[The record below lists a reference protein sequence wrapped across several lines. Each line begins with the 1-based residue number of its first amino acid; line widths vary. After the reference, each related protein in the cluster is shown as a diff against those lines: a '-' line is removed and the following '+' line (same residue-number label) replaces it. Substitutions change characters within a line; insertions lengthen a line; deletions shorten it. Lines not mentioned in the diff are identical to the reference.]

1 MVTLLLL
8 AMLTTVAR
16 AHPDFGNALWI
27 GATANAHDS
36 LAGRSIVLMRTVR
49 CGKPIREAKLNICG
63 LGTYELYVNGR
74 KVGDDILAPAWSDYD
89 KTVFYNTIDLTGVLQ
104 HAAEA
109 NKKPATK
116 GKKAS
121 QAGDNTIA
129 VMLGNSFYHE
139 QGLRY
144 HKLKSN
150 YGPLKLLF
158 HLAIVYNDGS
168 RETIESRSEEWKW
181 VESPVVYNSIYG
193 GEDYDARK
201 EDTPPASKAALALR
215 PPLGTL
221 RPQIAA
227 PVKIMERYPVARRL
241 PGMVFDMG
249 QNLAGFPEIT
259 VRGRRGQ
266 SVKLI
271 VGETL
276 TPDGHVNQKQ
286 TGRPY
291 YLTYTLRGSREA
303 AETWHPRFTYYGF
316 RYIEV
321 EGAVMTGDDNPEGL
335 PVLECLQSCFIYNS
349 APKTGDFECSNRL
362 FNDTYRLIDR
372 AIRSNWQHVWTD
384 CPHREKLGWLE
395 QDWINGEGLVYNY
408 DCRAMIEQT
417 MQQLADAQH
426 ADGSMPEIAP
436 EYIKFEGSWAKPF
449 QESPEWG
456 GALVALPFLYMRH
469 YGDSS
474 LVRRY
479 YPAMRRYVDYLHS
492 RDSAY
497 VLRMGL
503 GDWYDYGPGKAGF
516 SKNTPVA
523 LVATAHYYRWVSLV
537 QEAALIAGRADEAIM
552 YGVIAERIMLAF
564 QKEFFHPETASYG
577 SGSQC
582 SNAIPLELGIVPLEV
597 KDRVMQHLVDDIHT
611 HGTRLTTGDIGTRYL
626 FNVLVQEGQ
635 GELLY
640 RMLNHDEMP
649 GYGFQ
654 LKQGMTTLAEQWN
667 PELGASQ
674 NHFMMAHINNLLV
687 PWLVGIRVSGRQVT
701 VSPHPVGDLTWAK
714 GSTTVNGKRVS
725 VAWRI
730 ENGRFLLDITAPDR
744 QNLHLDNETI
754 DSFCALRHLQLE
766 CNIRTE

>member
-1 MVTLLLL
+1 MVTLLSL

-16 AHPDFGNALWI
+16 AHPDFGNAQWI

-150 YGPLKLLF
+150 YGSLKLLF

-201 EDTPPASKAALALR
+201 EDTPPAPKAALALR
-215 PPLGTL
+215 PPLGIL

-241 PGMVFDMG
+241 REMVFDMG

-321 EGAVMTGDDNPEGL
+321 EGAVK
-335 PVLECLQSCFIYNS
+335 I
-349 APKTGDFECSNRL
+349 
-362 FNDTYRLIDR
+362 
-372 AIRSNWQHVWTD
+372 
-384 CPHREKLGWLE
+384 
-395 QDWINGEGLVYNY
+395 
-408 DCRAMIEQT
+408 
-417 MQQLADAQH
+417 
-426 ADGSMPEIAP
+426 
-436 EYIKFEGSWAKPF
+436 
-449 QESPEWG
+449 
-456 GALVALPFLYMRH
+456 
-469 YGDSS
+469 
-474 LVRRY
+474 
-479 YPAMRRYVDYLHS
+479 
-492 RDSAY
+492 
-497 VLRMGL
+497 
-503 GDWYDYGPGKAGF
+503 
-516 SKNTPVA
+516 
-523 LVATAHYYRWVSLV
+523 
-537 QEAALIAGRADEAIM
+537 GRASCRE
-552 YGVIAERIMLAF
+552 
-564 QKEFFHPETASYG
+564 
-577 SGSQC
+577 
-582 SNAIPLELGIVPLEV
+582 
-597 KDRVMQHLVDDIHT
+597 
-611 HGTRLTTGDIGTRYL
+611 
-626 FNVLVQEGQ
+626 
-635 GELLY
+635 
-640 RMLNHDEMP
+640 
-649 GYGFQ
+649 
-654 LKQGMTTLAEQWN
+654 
-667 PELGASQ
+667 
-674 NHFMMAHINNLLV
+674 
-687 PWLVGIRVSGRQVT
+687 
-701 VSPHPVGDLTWAK
+701 
-714 GSTTVNGKRVS
+714 RVS
-725 VAWRI
+725 V
-730 ENGRFLLDITAPDR
+730 DV
-744 QNLHLDNETI
+744 
-754 DSFCALRHLQLE
+754 
-766 CNIRTE
+766 